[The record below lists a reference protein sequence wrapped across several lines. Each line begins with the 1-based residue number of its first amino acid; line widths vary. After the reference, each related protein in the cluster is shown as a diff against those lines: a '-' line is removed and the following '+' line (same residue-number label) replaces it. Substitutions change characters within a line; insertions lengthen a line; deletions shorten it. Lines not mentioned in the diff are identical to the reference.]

1 MIYIIFFIEFCYV
14 IAVLNFVRIKVLE
27 FGYGRYEF
35 GNFCYVYVKNWI
47 LLLMGMSI
55 NCLVRQGWMSLDY
68 LVIDYGGW
76 DQLHVGFT
84 L

>member
-1 MIYIIFFIEFCYV
+1 
-14 IAVLNFVRIKVLE
+14 VRIKVLE

-55 NCLVRQGWMSLDY
+55 KLLCSSGVDVPRLPGN
-68 LVIDYGGW
+68 
-76 DQLHVGFT
+76 
-84 L
+84 